1 MPPTV
6 VLDNGAATL
15 KVGLAGDN
23 ADPTLIT
30 NAVVRSKGDRQT
42 YCGHEIARCRDYA
55 ALHFRLPFEKVSR
68 APPAVACLVCSPRS
82 LGIPRRLGRGEGRLG
97 RCVLG
102 RGPRGEHCAVFQHSP
117 ACC

>member
-1 MPPTV
+1 MPPIV

-15 KVGLAGDN
+15 KVGLAG
-23 ADPTLIT
+23 ADAPTLIT

-82 LGIPRRLGRGEGRLG
+82 LGIPR
-97 RCVLG
+97 
-102 RGPRGEHCAVFQHSP
+102 
-117 ACC
+117 